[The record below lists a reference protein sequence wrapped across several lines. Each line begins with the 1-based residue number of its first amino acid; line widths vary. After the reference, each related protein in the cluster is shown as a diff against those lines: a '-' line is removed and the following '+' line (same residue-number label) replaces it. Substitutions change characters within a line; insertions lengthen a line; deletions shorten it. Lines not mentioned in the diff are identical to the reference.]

1 MEAKSLCGPPE
12 MNTWL
17 YINFISIKLNVEWIN
32 GYWCTSILPFVT
44 PKIIYVQNHH
54 TWDSC
59 SSRCGLRTSSITPP
73 GSSLGMQPHLGHPQ
87 DLLKQMCIWTWSP
100 AICLLHR
107 ESIWLLVLKSLGL
120 MFSTSL
126 VLNYKTLEVLLEH
139 RLEEV
144 ALRKYKLL
152 PARGEFAEQL
162 F

>member
-1 MEAKSLCGPPE
+1 
-12 MNTWL
+12 MNTQL
-17 YINFISIKLNVEWIN
+17 YINFISIKLKVEWIN
-32 GYWCTSILPFVT
+32 GWTKGHRCISILPFVT
-44 PKIIYVQNHH
+44 PEIISVQNHH

-59 SSRCGLRTSSITPP
+59 SSRCELRTSIIIPP
-73 GSSLGMQPHLGHPQ
+73 GSSLRTQHHLGCPQ

-100 AICLLHR
+100 GICLLRR
-107 ESIWLLVLKSLGL
+107 ESVWLLVFKSLGL

-126 VLNYKTLEVLLEH
+126 VLNCKTLEVLLEH

-144 ALRKYKLL
+144 ALHKCKLL